1 MLLDG
6 LTMAFP
12 IRHDAHI
19 LEQKSELF
27 LRNQIPQGWTV
38 NRPRN
43 DYGVD
48 FQIGIA
54 ENGELR
60 GLELVVQLKASQ
72 NSSGHENTETVRLK
86 VSTYNYLRT
95 LLTVVMVVKY
105 VESEN
110 EAYWVFLREVT
121 PPDNKNQRRLTVHI
135 PKTNELS
142 EIDWGA
148 PTARVRQI
156 TELKLGAVNG

>member
-1 MLLDG
+1 M
-6 LTMAFP
+6 TFP
-12 IRHDAHI
+12 IRHETHI
-19 LEQKSELF
+19 LEQKSQTF

-38 NRPRN
+38 NRPQN

-60 GLELVVQLKASQ
+60 GLELIVQLKASQ
-72 NSSGHENTETVRLK
+72 NSSGHENTETVQLK
-86 VSTYNYLRT
+86 VSTYNYLRN

-110 EAYWVFLREVT
+110 EAYWIFLREVT
-121 PPDNKNQRRLTVHI
+121 PPHNENQRTFTVHI
-135 PKTNELS
+135 PKTNKLS

-148 PTARVRQI
+148 TTAIVSRK
-156 TELKLGAVNG
+156 TDFKLGAVNG